1 MGGLEAGGLAF
12 QLGLHSSRA
21 RGVEGLGF
29 LLRLH
34 LGEAKQLMHSQARVA
49 RLQVV

>member
-1 MGGLEAGGLAF
+1 MVSALAF
-12 QLGLHSSRA
+12 LLRLHPSRA

-34 LGEAKQLMHSQARVA
+34 LGEAKQLMHSQARVT
-49 RLQVV
+49 RLEVV